1 MISAKDGSIEG
12 HCTPDNG
19 DDFEN
24 CSCGL
29 GNAEDGHR
37 LFICKSHWTAQQMGS
52 FK

>member
-1 MISAKDGSIEG
+1 MVPADGG
-12 HCTPDNG
+12 PFDGDCYPDNG
-19 DDFEN
+19 DNFEN

-37 LFICKSHWTAQQMGS
+37 LFICKSHYTAQEMGT